1 MLNLQA
7 ELLNHARMMSQENLA
22 RWRNLLTKRKET
34 HPEFG
39 ECCKNAYPIMEK
51 AFVQLLESMARDV
64 AEQGDDGLDND
75 FAIQEFIDRYGMK
88 VGQFSHMMSIIGPL
102 SEAAHQLDE
111 IAKQQEQQQQQQK
124 PS

>member
-1 MLNLQA
+1 
-7 ELLNHARMMSQENLA
+7 
-22 RWRNLLTKRKET
+22 
-34 HPEFG
+34 
-39 ECCKNAYPIMEK
+39 
-51 AFVQLLESMARDV
+51 V